1 MSDLDPELI
10 GAIGIGVLLAMIFLR
25 VPVGVALGCVSAG
38 GIYLILGP
46 RAATGMLSEIPY
58 DFTAHW
64 SLSSIPMFLLMGYF
78 CYHAGLTE
86 GLFRMARMW
95 LSWLPGGLS
104 IASIQGAA
112 LFSAVTGSSLACTA
126 AMGRIAVPEMIKAGY
141 DKGLATGTVAAAGT
155 IGSMIPPSILLI
167 LYGIFVE
174 EPIGALFLAAFLPGV
189 LTAVMYSVMVCVRA
203 TVTPGLAPSTK
214 DEVYSWEDRI
224 WAIKDTWPVGLLVLG
239 VFGGLFS
246 GVFTPTEAGAVGAFL
261 AFVIACL
268 KRTMNWHAFREAV
281 AETLRSTASIFVIAI
296 GAQLLTRFFAL
307 SGVTDIL
314 ADFISGQ
321 GYSQLQVVLLISVA
335 LLILGML
342 LDPIGIMLLTIPILL
357 PVLET
362 QSINLIWFGVLM
374 AKFLEVGFITPPV
387 GLNVFVVKGIV
398 GDLVPTHTIFKGIAW
413 FVVMDAITI
422 ALLIAF
428 PSIILWLPTSLGL
441 I

>member
-1 MSDLDPELI
+1 
-10 GAIGIGVLLAMIFLR
+10 MIFLR
-25 VPVGVALGCVSAG
+25 VPIGVALGMVSAG

-46 RAATGMLSEIPY
+46 RAAVGMLAEIPY

-64 SLSSIPMFLLMGYF
+64 TLSSIPMFLLMGYF

-86 GLFRMARMW
+86 GLFRVARLW

-104 IASIQGAA
+104 IASIQGSA
-112 LFSAVTGSSLACTA
+112 LFAAVTGSSLACTA
-126 AMGRIAVPEMIKAGY
+126 AMGRIAVPEMLKAGY

-167 LYGIFVE
+167 IYGIFVE
-174 EPIGALFLAAFLPGV
+174 QPISQLFAGAFLPGV
-189 LTAVMYSVMVCVRA
+189 LTALMYSLMVFVRA
-203 TVTPGLAPSTK
+203 WKTPSLAPRV
-214 DEVYSWEDRI
+214 DEHPTFSERMG
-224 WAIKDTWPVGLLVLG
+224 ALGDTWPVMLLVAG

-246 GVFTPTEAGAVGAFL
+246 GVFTPTEAGSIGAFL
-261 AFVIACL
+261 AFLIAL
-268 KRTMNWHAFREAV
+268 MKRSMSKTVFMSAV
-281 AETLRSTASIFVIAI
+281 NETLRSTASIFVIAI

-314 ADFISGQ
+314 ADFISGS
-321 GYSQLQVVLLISVA
+321 GYSQLQTILLISVA

-357 PVLET
+357 PVLES
-362 QSINLIWFGVLM
+362 QSINLIWFGILM

-398 GDLVPTHTIFKGIAW
+398 GDQVPTHEIFKGIGW

-422 ALLIAF
+422 TLLIAF
-428 PSIILWLPTSLGL
+428 PSITLWLPSL
-441 I
+441 IAN

>member
-1 MSDLDPELI
+1 MSELDPETI
-10 GAIGIGVLLAMIFLR
+10 GIIGIGVLLTMIFLR
-25 VPVGVALGCVSAG
+25 VPIGVALGMVSAG

-46 RAATGMLSEIPY
+46 RAAVGMLAEIPY

-64 SLSSIPMFLLMGYF
+64 TLSSIPMFLLMGYF

-86 GLFRMARMW
+86 GLFRVARLW

-104 IASIQGAA
+104 IASIQGSA
-112 LFSAVTGSSLACTA
+112 LFAAVTGSSLACTA
-126 AMGRIAVPEMIKAGY
+126 AMGRIAVPEMLKAGY

-167 LYGIFVE
+167 IYGIFVE
-174 EPIGALFLAAFLPGV
+174 QPISQLFAGAFLPGV
-189 LTAVMYSVMVCVRA
+189 LTALMYSLMVFVRA
-203 TVTPGLAPSTK
+203 WKTPSLAPRV
-214 DEVYSWEDRI
+214 DEHPTFSERMG
-224 WAIKDTWPVGLLVLG
+224 ALGDTWPVMLLVAG

-246 GVFTPTEAGAVGAFL
+246 GVFTPTEAGSIGAFL
-261 AFVIACL
+261 AFLIAL
-268 KRTMNWHAFREAV
+268 MKRSMSKTVFMSAV
-281 AETLRSTASIFVIAI
+281 NETLRSTASIFVIAI

-314 ADFISGQ
+314 ADFISGS
-321 GYSQLQVVLLISVA
+321 GYSQLQTILLISVA

-357 PVLET
+357 PVLES
-362 QSINLIWFGVLM
+362 QSINLIWFGILM
-374 AKFLEVGFITPPV
+374 AKFLEVGFIPPPV

-398 GDLVPTHTIFKGIAW
+398 GDQVPTHEIFKGIGW

-422 ALLIAF
+422 TLLIAF
-428 PSIILWLPTSLGL
+428 PSITLWLPSL
-441 I
+441 IAN

>member
-1 MSDLDPELI
+1 MSELDPETI
-10 GAIGIGVLLAMIFLR
+10 GIIGIGVLLTMIFLR
-25 VPVGVALGCVSAG
+25 VPIGVALGMVSAG

-46 RAATGMLSEIPY
+46 RAAVGMLAEIPY

-64 SLSSIPMFLLMGYF
+64 TLSSIPMFLLMGYF

-86 GLFRMARMW
+86 GLFRVARLW

-104 IASIQGAA
+104 IASIQGSA
-112 LFSAVTGSSLACTA
+112 LFAAVTGSSLACTA
-126 AMGRIAVPEMIKAGY
+126 AMGRIAVPEMLKAGY

-167 LYGIFVE
+167 IYGIFVE
-174 EPIGALFLAAFLPGV
+174 QPISQLFAGAFLPGV
-189 LTAVMYSVMVCVRA
+189 LTALMYSLMVFVRA
-203 TVTPGLAPSTK
+203 WRTPSLAPRV
-214 DEVYSWEDRI
+214 DEHPTFSERMG
-224 WAIKDTWPVGLLVLG
+224 ALGDTWPVMLLVAG

-246 GVFTPTEAGAVGAFL
+246 GVFTPTEAGSIGAFL
-261 AFVIACL
+261 AFLIAL
-268 KRTMNWHAFREAV
+268 MKRSMSKTVFMSAV
-281 AETLRSTASIFVIAI
+281 NETLRSTASIFVIAI

-314 ADFISGQ
+314 ADFISGS
-321 GYSQLQVVLLISVA
+321 GYSQLQTILLISVA

-357 PVLET
+357 PVLES
-362 QSINLIWFGVLM
+362 QSINLIWFGILM

-398 GDLVPTHTIFKGIAW
+398 GDQVPTHEIFKGIGW

-422 ALLIAF
+422 TLLIAF
-428 PSIILWLPTSLGL
+428 PSITLWLPSL
-441 I
+441 IAN

>member
-1 MSDLDPELI
+1 MSDLDPETL
-10 GAIGIGVLLAMIFLR
+10 GLIGIGVLLTMIFLR
-25 VPVGVALGCVSAG
+25 VPIGVALGMVSVG

-46 RAATGMLSEIPY
+46 RAATGMIAEVPY

-64 SLSSIPMFLLMGYF
+64 TLSSIPMFLLMGYF

-86 GLFRMARMW
+86 GLFRVARLW

-104 IASIQGAA
+104 IASIQGSA
-112 LFSAVTGSSLACTA
+112 LFAAVTGSSLACTA
-126 AMGRIAVPEMIKAGY
+126 AMGRIAVPEMLKAGY

-155 IGSMIPPSILLI
+155 IGSMIPPSIILI
-167 LYGIFVE
+167 IYGIFVE
-174 EPIGALFLAAFLPGV
+174 EPISQLFAGAFLPGV
-189 LTAVMYSVMVCVRA
+189 LTAVMYSVMVFVRCWR
-203 TVTPGLAPSTK
+203 TPSLAPRV
-214 DEVYSWEDRI
+214 DEHPTMSEKMS
-224 WAIKDTWPVGLLVLG
+224 ALGDTWPVMLLVAG

-246 GVFTPTEAGAVGAFL
+246 GVFTPTEAGSVGAFL
-261 AFVIACL
+261 AFLIAIL
-268 KRTMNWHAFREAV
+268 KRTMSWTVFMASVN
-281 AETLRSTASIFVIAI
+281 ETLRSTASIFVIAI

-314 ADFISGQ
+314 ADFITGS
-321 GYSQLQVVLLISVA
+321 GYSQIQTILLISVA

-357 PVLET
+357 PVLES

-398 GDLVPTHTIFKGIAW
+398 GDQVPTHEIFKGIGW

-422 ALLIAF
+422 TLLIAF
-428 PSIILWLPTSLGL
+428 PSITLWLPSL
-441 I
+441 IAN

>member
-1 MSDLDPELI
+1 MSDLDPETL
-10 GAIGIGVLLAMIFLR
+10 GLIGIGVLLTMIFLR
-25 VPVGVALGCVSAG
+25 VPIGVALGMVSAG
-38 GIYLILGP
+38 GIFLILGP
-46 RAATGMLSEIPY
+46 RAAAGMLAEVPY

-64 SLSSIPMFLLMGYF
+64 TLSSIPMFLLMGYF

-86 GLFRMARMW
+86 GLFRVARLW

-104 IASIQGAA
+104 IASIQGSA
-112 LFSAVTGSSLACTA
+112 LFAAVTGSSLACTA
-126 AMGRIAVPEMIKAGY
+126 AMGRIAVPEMLKAGY

-155 IGSMIPPSILLI
+155 IGSMIPPSIILI
-167 LYGIFVE
+167 IYGIFVE
-174 EPIGALFLAAFLPGV
+174 QPISQLFAGAFLPGV
-189 LTAVMYSVMVCVRA
+189 LTAIMYSVMVFVRCWR
-203 TVTPGLAPSTK
+203 TPSLAPRV
-214 DEVYSWEDRI
+214 DEHPTMSQKMG
-224 WAIKDTWPVGLLVLG
+224 ALADTWPVMLLVAG

-246 GVFTPTEAGAVGAFL
+246 GVFTPTEAGSVGAFL
-261 AFVIACL
+261 AFLIAIL
-268 KRTMNWHAFREAV
+268 KRTMSPKVFMLAV
-281 AETLRSTASIFVIAI
+281 NETLRSTASIFVIAI

-314 ADFISGQ
+314 ADFISGS
-321 GYSQLQVVLLISVA
+321 GYSQLQTILLIAVA

-357 PVLET
+357 PVLES

-398 GDLVPTHTIFKGIAW
+398 GDQVPTHEIFKGIGW

-422 ALLIAF
+422 TLLIAF
-428 PSIILWLPTSLGL
+428 PSITLWLPSL
-441 I
+441 IAY

>member
-1 MSDLDPELI
+1 MSELDPETI
-10 GAIGIGVLLAMIFLR
+10 GIIGIGVLLTMIFLR
-25 VPVGVALGCVSAG
+25 VPIGVALGMVSAG

-46 RAATGMLSEIPY
+46 RAAVGMLAEIPY

-64 SLSSIPMFLLMGYF
+64 TLSSIPMFLLMGYF

-86 GLFRMARMW
+86 GLFRVARLW

-104 IASIQGAA
+104 IASIQGSA
-112 LFSAVTGSSLACTA
+112 LFAAVTGSSLACTA
-126 AMGRIAVPEMIKAGY
+126 AMGRIAVPEMLKAGY

-167 LYGIFVE
+167 IYGIFVE
-174 EPIGALFLAAFLPGV
+174 QPISQLFAGAFLPGV
-189 LTAVMYSVMVCVRA
+189 LTALMYSLMVFVRA
-203 TVTPGLAPSTK
+203 WKTPSLAPRV
-214 DEVYSWEDRI
+214 DEHPTFSERMG
-224 WAIKDTWPVGLLVLG
+224 ALGDTWPVMLLVAG

-246 GVFTPTEAGAVGAFL
+246 GVFTPTEAGSIGAFL
-261 AFVIACL
+261 AFLIAL
-268 KRTMNWHAFREAV
+268 MKRSMSKTVFMSAV
-281 AETLRSTASIFVIAI
+281 NETLRSTASIFVIAI

-314 ADFISGQ
+314 ADFISGS
-321 GYSQLQVVLLISVA
+321 GYSQLQTILLISVA

-357 PVLET
+357 PVLES
-362 QSINLIWFGVLM
+362 QSINLIWFGILM

-398 GDLVPTHTIFKGIAW
+398 GDQVPTHEIFKGIGW

-422 ALLIAF
+422 TLLIAF
-428 PSIILWLPTSLGL
+428 PSITLWLPSL
-441 I
+441 IAN